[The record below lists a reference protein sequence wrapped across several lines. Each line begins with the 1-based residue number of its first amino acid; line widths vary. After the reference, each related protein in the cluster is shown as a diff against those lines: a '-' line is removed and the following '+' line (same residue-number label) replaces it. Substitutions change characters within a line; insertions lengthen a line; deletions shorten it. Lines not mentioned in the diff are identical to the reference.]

1 MRKTDAQL
9 KGKVVVITGASS
21 GLGRA
26 AAIEFARHGCR
37 LALGARRLNELEV
50 TATKC
55 REAGSP
61 EVIVAATDVTVERAV
76 QNLADLAVAEF
87 GRIDVWVNNA
97 GVTTFAP
104 IEDGP
109 FEIHQRVIETNLF
122 GAIYGARAV
131 LPVFKRQE
139 SGVLINVGSML
150 SKVANPYVPAY
161 VMSKFGVSGL
171 TDALRTELADYSN
184 IHACTLLPYAFD
196 SPHFESGANLMGVAV
211 HPMPPQQSP
220 EDVARALVS
229 LARSPR
235 RQRYV
240 PRYARLAVL
249 LHALMP
255 QAVERFSLHTI
266 SEWHF
271 GFAPEGA
278 STGNLFHGR
287 HDVST
292 DVFGRRKARISFPRM
307 LAWAAARLARRKRS
321 QTLRP
326 HAS

>member
-1 MRKTDAQL
+1 MRDKQL
-9 KGKVVVITGASS
+9 QGKVVVITGASS

-37 LALGARRLNELEV
+37 LALGARRLGELEV
-50 TATKC
+50 TASMC
-55 REAGSP
+55 RDAGAAD
-61 EVIVAATDVTVERAV
+61 VIAVVTDVTVERAV
-76 QNLADLAVAEF
+76 EHLADQALHAF
-87 GRIDVWVNNA
+87 GRVDIWVNNA

-109 FEIHQRVIETNLF
+109 FEVHQRVIETNLY

-131 LPVFKRQE
+131 IPLFKLQQ

-161 VMSKFGVSGL
+161 VMSKFGVGGL
-171 TDALRTELADYSN
+171 TDTLRTELADYPN

-196 SPHFESGANLMGVAV
+196 SPHFESGANLMGVAA

-220 EDVARALVS
+220 EEVARALVS
-229 LARSPR
+229 LARRPR
-235 RQRYV
+235 RQLYV
-240 PRYARLAVL
+240 PRYAKFAVFM
-249 LHALMP
+249 HALMP
-255 QAVERFSLHTI
+255 KTVERFSLHTI
-266 SEWHF
+266 REWHF

-292 DVFGRRKARISFPRM
+292 DVHGRRKARISFPRM
-307 LAWAAARLARRKRS
+307 LAWAAGRLAKRKPS